1 MLTEEQK
8 IIKEYRS
15 LCNRILHKDCTD
27 LEHACC
33 MIRIFNHY
41 TERGKHCF
49 DLKRVPAY
57 NALGNIYS
65 GNYTSME
72 GFNR

>member
-27 LEHACC
+27 LEHARC

-41 TERGKHCF
+41 TERGTHHW
-49 DLKRVPAY
+49 DGKRVP
-57 NALGNIYS
+57 NKSQWKRILG
-65 GNYTSME
+65 GKT
-72 GFNR
+72 R